1 MSLPLSLVEQIHK
14 AIADAHSA
22 LVALKAAKHA
32 DFQVYYEML
41 LAFQKENRGNLYG
54 YGSGAGS
61 GYLEDLY
68 QRDCK
73 QNEQAIQDY
82 KDLPKKCRE
91 AKVLVFKLLEESTE
105 EQQQFVSKAWLK
117 RFYLS

>member
-1 MSLPLSLVEQIHK
+1 MSLVEQIQE
-14 AIADAHSA
+14 AIAAAHSA

-32 DFQVYYEML
+32 NFQVYYEML
-41 LAFQKENRGNLYG
+41 LAFQKENRGNRYG

-91 AKVLVFKLLEESTE
+91 AKVLVFKLLEQSTQE
-105 EQQQFVSKAWLK
+105 DQKFVSNAWLN